1 MYTKTPRWDKKG
13 KEGVNHLKWAYED
26 YLEDAA
32 EEQKR
37 QEWIANTKARLRKR
51 KAEQLEGSAEKAQKL
66 GEVPLASE
74 RA

>member
-1 MYTKTPRWDKKG
+1 M
-13 KEGVNHLKWAYED
+13 KWAYGD
-26 YLEDAA
+26 VLEDSA

-37 QEWIANTKARLRKR
+37 QEWIAKTKARLRKR

-66 GEVPLASE
+66 GEVLPAGE